1 VIQRWYLFSAR
12 GDDPGKEKNGNL
24 IGKYCQMAEKNSHKK
39 VFIRFYAELNDFL
52 PVHLRQKQVEYC
64 FNGLITVRDAV
75 ESMGVPLSA
84 VDLILVNG
92 EPCGFRTR
100 LRPDDRVSVY
110 PEFEMLDISGL
121 TRLRNNPLRIT
132 RFIADAHL
140 GKLARQ
146 LRMLGFDTLFS
157 GTLPDE
163 KIIQVSAEEKRIIL
177 TRDRE
182 LLKSDK
188 VDHGYYVR
196 ATVTDDQ
203 LIEVIFKFDLTHQ
216 FRPFTRCLV
225 CNGLLEDFPKDELPS
240 GLPAELI
247 AMHKEFFRCS
257 ACGKVYWEGSHYNR
271 MSEKINKLSGSF
283 KQKF

>member
-1 VIQRWYLFSAR
+1 MPEK
-12 GDDPGKEKNGNL
+12 DP
-24 IGKYCQMAEKNSHKK
+24 HKK

-52 PVHLRQKQVEYC
+52 PVHLRQKQIEYR

-75 ESMGVPLSA
+75 GSMGVPLSA
-84 VDLILVNG
+84 VDLILVNS
-92 EPCGFRTR
+92 EPSGFRTR
-100 LRPDDRVSVY
+100 LLPDDRVSVY

-121 TRLRNNPLRIT
+121 TRLRNNPLRVT

-163 KIIQVSAEEKRIIL
+163 KIIQVSGEEKRIIL

-196 ATVTDDQ
+196 ATVSDDQ
-203 LIEVIFKFDLTHQ
+203 LTEVIDKFDLTHQ
-216 FRPFTRCLV
+216 FKPFTRCLV
-225 CNGLLEDFPKDELPS
+225 CNGLLEDFPKAEKPSELPE
-240 GLPAELI
+240 ELVNR
-247 AMHKEFFRCS
+247 HEEFFRCS
-257 ACGKVYWEGSHYNR
+257 ACGKVYWEGSHYRR
-271 MSEKINKLSGSF
+271 MTEKINKLSGNFEKRS
-283 KQKF
+283 